1 MKRKEDERIKK
12 EYREKDYVQMKSKKK
27 RVEKLRGK

>member
-1 MKRKEDERIKK
+1 MDEEKGGRRIKK
-12 EYREKDYVQMKSKKK
+12 EYREKDYVQKK